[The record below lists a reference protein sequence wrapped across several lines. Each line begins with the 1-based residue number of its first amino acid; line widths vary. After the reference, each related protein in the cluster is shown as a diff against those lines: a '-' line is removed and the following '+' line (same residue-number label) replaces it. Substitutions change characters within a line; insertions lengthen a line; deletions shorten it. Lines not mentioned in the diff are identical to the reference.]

1 VFFTRTG
8 ANDSNFNLRRDPSYI
23 LRSKNKN
30 QTFVNIIEPHGSY
43 SPVTEIAMNSKTS
56 VIGIEK
62 IEDNASIT
70 AMKIKTKEGD
80 ILIIQSNDD
89 NNPDHQHVINLNG
102 LEMKWSGPYYVSFNN
117 AKLQ

>member
-1 VFFTRTG
+1 
-8 ANDSNFNLRRDPSYI
+8 
-23 LRSKNKN
+23 
-30 QTFVNIIEPHGSY
+30 
-43 SPVTEIAMNSKTS
+43 VTEIAMNSKSS

-117 AKLQ
+117 TKLQ

>member
-1 VFFTRTG
+1 VNE
-8 ANDSNFNLRRDPSYI
+8 AVLRFKL
-23 LRSKNKN
+23 LRFKLLRFKLLRFKLLRFKLLRFKLLRF
-30 QTFVNIIEPHGSY
+30 Q
-43 SPVTEIAMNSKTS
+43 K
-56 VIGIEK
+56 
-62 IEDNASIT
+62 
-70 AMKIKTKEGD
+70 KTKEGD